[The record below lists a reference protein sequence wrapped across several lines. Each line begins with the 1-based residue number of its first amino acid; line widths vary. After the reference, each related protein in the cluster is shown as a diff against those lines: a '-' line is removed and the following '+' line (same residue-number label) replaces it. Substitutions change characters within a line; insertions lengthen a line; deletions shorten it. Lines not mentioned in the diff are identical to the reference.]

1 MVAETLN
8 FVVVERGGF
17 DVGSGHPHD
26 HLAYKLFEELG
37 GDDGDVLDEN
47 DCGDV
52 LDEVLKYDENTV
64 PCRLNRLFGHL

>member
-8 FVVVERGGF
+8 FVVVEHGGF

-26 HLAYKLFEELG
+26 HLACKLFEELG
-37 GDDGDVLDEN
+37 DDDDDVLDEN

-52 LDEVLKYDENTV
+52 LDEVL
-64 PCRLNRLFGHL
+64 

>member
-17 DVGSGHPHD
+17 DVGSGHPHA

-37 GDDGDVLDEN
+37 NDDGDVLDEKN

-52 LDEVLKYDENTV
+52 HVEVLKI
-64 PCRLNRLFGHL
+64 